1 MDSWLKR
8 RVSYIDEHMN
18 NMLQPDRIERFY
30 NTGVSFY
37 RHSNDYYTHVLFFV
51 LVFAR
56 NHDEFEKFL
65 TFEREMSVLGYVQN
79 NYRNKI
85 KKLTEQY
92 EPQNAQTC

>member
-18 NMLQPDRIERFY
+18 NMLQPDRIDRFY
-30 NTGVSFY
+30 NKDVSFY

-56 NHDEFEKFL
+56 NHDEFEQFL

-92 EPQNAQTC
+92 VPQNAQTC